1 MVLGALL
8 MMYAEYKTKDNQ
20 AELLDDLDKI
30 FKTGGACWGV
40 SVAFVVAWFFPVGK
54 YFGGWTFSRFKT

>member
-1 MVLGALL
+1 MGALL

-30 FKTGGACWGV
+30 SLKQAALVGAFQLLSLW
-40 SVAFVVAWFFPVGK
+40 SVFPGREVLWQVD
-54 YFGGWTFSRFKT
+54 F

>member
-1 MVLGALL
+1 MGALL

-30 FKTGGACWGV
+30 SLKQAALVGAFQLLSLWPGFPGREV
-40 SVAFVVAWFFPVGK
+40 LWRVVF
-54 YFGGWTFSRFKT
+54 